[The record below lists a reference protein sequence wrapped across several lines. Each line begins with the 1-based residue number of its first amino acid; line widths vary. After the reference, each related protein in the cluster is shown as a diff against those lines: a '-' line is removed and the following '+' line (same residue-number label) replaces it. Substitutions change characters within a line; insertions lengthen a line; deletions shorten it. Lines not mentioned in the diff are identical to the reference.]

1 MIDAKTFNRLLAP
14 VACGISIYLPIDTEQ
29 RDKRAPQARLRTMVD
44 RAQALLERCEI
55 EPPEQAS
62 LIDSLSGVV
71 DGVDFAR
78 HRDPGLAIFAACQMD
93 GNSLLE
99 VVSLPQSPPELLTTG
114 TDCHIKPLLPLI
126 AANQRFGILA
136 LSKANVRLL
145 TATPFTW
152 AELKLETLPV
162 EAQAELDSRPAVE
175 GAPGEDAAQD
185 ARRNLLVSSPHYIEA
200 AVKAAI
206 GDDPAPIVLVADS
219 HVAGHFRQQVE
230 ISQIHEQW
238 LDLNPFALS
247 DTELHARALD
257 VIRPQLDVALNA
269 VLEQVVARL
278 GTAEPNV
285 AIKLEEILMAARE
298 GRVDA
303 IVVAEDEAVW
313 GCVKPDGSVLAH
325 GTPVPRDEDLLNL
338 AAVLTLRNGGQA
350 FAVPRE
356 RIPRQVP
363 AAATLRF

>member
-1 MIDAKTFNRLLAP
+1 MIDAETFDRLLAP
-14 VACGISIYLPIDTEQ
+14 VACGISIYLPVDTEQ
-29 RDKRAPQARLRTMVD
+29 RDKRAPQARLRTLVD
-44 RAQALLERCEI
+44 GAQALLERCEI
-55 EPPEQAS
+55 EPHEQAS
-62 LIDSLSGVV
+62 LTDSLSGAV
-71 DGVDFAR
+71 DSIDFAR
-78 HRDPGLAIFAACQMD
+78 HRDPGLAIFAGHLTD

-99 VVSLPQSPPELLTTG
+99 VVSLPQSPAELATVG
-114 TDCHIKPLLPLI
+114 TDFHIKPLLPLI

-152 AELKLETLPV
+152 TELKLETLPI

-175 GAPGEDAAQD
+175 SAPGEDAAQD
-185 ARRNLLVSSPHYIEA
+185 ARRELLVSSANYIET

-206 GDDPAPIVLVADS
+206 GNDPAPLVLVADS

-247 DTELHARALD
+247 DTELHAKALD
-257 VIRPQLDVALNA
+257 VIRPELDVDLNA

-278 GTAEPNV
+278 GTAEPDV
-285 AIKLEEILMAARE
+285 AIKLEEILTAASE

-303 IVVAEDEAVW
+303 IVVAEDEAIW
-313 GCVKPDGSVLAH
+313 GCLNPDGSVLAH
-325 GTPVPRDEDLLNL
+325 GTPVPPDEDLLNL
-338 AAVLTLRNGGQA
+338 AAILTLRHGGRA
-350 FAVPRE
+350 FAVPCE
-356 RIPRQVP
+356 RIPRRVP